1 LPTLAHIA
9 RTAASERSTTV
20 TPLFAVP
27 ATVKSAPVA
36 IRDAAD
42 VNVQR
47 FIGLRRHDCANVP
60 ATPARRMTRIA
71 STACGVSN
79 DRDLRY
85 ATWDFKT
92 LRLSRVVK

>member
-9 RTAASERSTTV
+9 RTSTSERSTTV

-27 ATVKSAPVA
+27 ATVKSAAAA
-36 IRDAAD
+36 IRNAAN

-47 FIGLRRHDCANVP
+47 FIGLRWHDSMNVP
-60 ATPARRMTRIA
+60 ATSARRITRAA
-71 STACGVSN
+71 STPCAVSN

-85 ATWDFKT
+85 ATWDYKA